1 MALLLVGDEVNGWM
15 KRTLSRWNAG
25 LAQMWSED
33 CFDICQNEPGT
44 LFMEIGV
51 SHEGGSALNPK
62 GRLSMD

>member
-1 MALLLVGDEVNGWM
+1 M

-51 SHEGGSALNPK
+51 SHDGGSALNPK